1 MTVMHE
7 QKPAQSSDA
16 VAAAPIAVQLGA
28 FVAGT
33 RVEDMPA
40 HVLEQARSRLL
51 DSIATAIEARGLP
64 VPAVAQ
70 RFVGASQGP
79 ATMIGSA
86 QQVAAVDAAFVNAA
100 LVNGC
105 THDDFLAKSHA
116 GAVVIP
122 AALAVGE
129 EVDASGADLLVAIVL
144 GYDVV
149 ARAYLGGPGMLPRF
163 RASGVPGAVGASAAA
178 ARMLGLSAAQT
189 ANALGLSTM
198 FASGFGE
205 GFLAGTTDVKL
216 NVAWASRSGVS
227 AAQLARCG
235 ATAAPS
241 AFEGKSGYFNA
252 FANSAERAGEAIRDL
267 GQRFLIEDTVYK
279 ERPVCI
285 FVQTPV
291 ELAHRLTTAHRFDA
305 AKIERVRIRA
315 PLETL
320 TNPGYQNVA
329 PFASQLQARISV
341 RFCVAAALLG
351 RPVDT
356 YAYFDQLDDAQVLA
370 LAERIDLLPPE
381 DTRSVFVEV
390 LHDGKSYSEEGFEM
404 DHLLPSQEK
413 IIAKFRHL
421 TAGLPAGL
429 SEKLLDSVMNL
440 EKLPGLRSVTAL
452 LRDI

>member
-7 QKPAQSSDA
+7 QKPAHPLNGGA
-16 VAAAPIAVQLGA
+16 VAPIAVQLGE
-28 FVAGT
+28 FVSGT
-33 RVEDMPA
+33 RVEAMPA
-40 HVLEQARSRLL
+40 RVLELARSRLL
-51 DSIATAIEARGLP
+51 DAIGTAIEAHSLP

-79 ATMIGSA
+79 ATIIGSA
-86 QQVAAVDAAFVNAA
+86 QQVSTIDAAFVNAS

-116 GAVVIP
+116 GAVVVP
-122 AALAVGE
+122 AALAVAE
-129 EVDASGADLLVAIVL
+129 EVDASGVDLLAGIVL

-149 ARAYLGGPGMLPRF
+149 ARAYVGGPGMLPRF
-163 RASGVPGAVGASAAA
+163 RASGVPGAVGAAAAA
-178 ARMLGLSAAQT
+178 ARMFGLSAGQT

-205 GFLAGTTDVKL
+205 GFLSGTMDVKL

-235 ATAAPS
+235 ATAAPT

-252 FANSAERAGEAIRDL
+252 FANSAERAGEAVRGL
-267 GQRFLIEDTVYK
+267 GERFFIEDTVYK

-291 ELAHRLTTAHRFDA
+291 ELAHRLTTTHRFDA

-320 TNPGYQNVA
+320 TNPGYQNTA
-329 PFASQLQARISV
+329 PFATQLQARISV

-356 YAYFDQLDDAQVLA
+356 YEYFDQLNDAQVLA
-370 LAERIDLLPPE
+370 LAARIDLLPPE

-404 DHLLPSQEK
+404 DHLLPTPEK
-413 IIAKFRHL
+413 VVAKFRHL
-421 TAGLPAGL
+421 TAHWPAGRSDAL
-429 SEKLLDSVMNL
+429 LDHVMNVEKLTSVRAL
-440 EKLPGLRSVTAL
+440 TAL
-452 LRDI
+452 LRGA

>member
-1 MTVMHE
+1 MTIMSE
-7 QKPAQSSDA
+7 QKPAQA
-16 VAAAPIAVQLGA
+16 LAAGVAEPIAVQLGK

-40 HVLEQARSRLL
+40 HVLEQAKSRLL
-51 DSIATAIEARGLP
+51 DAIATAVEARALP
-64 VPAVAQ
+64 VPSVAE

-79 ATMIGSA
+79 ATIIGRA
-86 QQVAAVDAAFVNAA
+86 QRVSAVDAAFVNAT

-122 AALAVGE
+122 AALAIGE
-129 EVDASGADLLVAIVL
+129 ERDAPGATLLAAIVL

-149 ARAYLGGPGMLPRF
+149 ARSYLGGPGMLPRF
-163 RASGVPGAVGASAAA
+163 RASGVPGTVGAAAAA
-178 ARMLGLSAAQT
+178 ARMLGLSPAQT

-205 GFLAGTTDVKL
+205 GFLCGTMDVKL
-216 NVAWASRSGVS
+216 NVGWASRSGVS
-227 AAQLARCG
+227 AAQLADCG
-235 ATAAPS
+235 ATAAPT

-252 FANSAERAGEAIRDL
+252 FANSAEHAGEAVYGL
-267 GQRFLIEDTVYK
+267 GERFLIEDTVYK

-329 PFASQLQARISV
+329 PFATPLKARISA

-356 YAYFDQLDDAQVLA
+356 YGYFDQLDDAQVLA
-370 LAERIDLLPPE
+370 LAERIELLPPE
-381 DTRSVFVEV
+381 DTQSVFVDV
-390 LHDGKSYSEEGFEM
+390 LHDGKSYSDEGFEM
-404 DHLLPSQEK
+404 DHLLPTPEK
-413 IIAKFRHL
+413 IIAKFRNL
-421 TAGLPAGL
+421 TAALPAPQ
-429 SEKLLDSVMNL
+429 SESLLDSVMNL
-440 EKLPGLRSVTAL
+440 EKLASVRTLAAL
-452 LRDI
+452 LRGV

>member
-1 MTVMHE
+1 MTTLDR
-7 QKPAQSSDA
+7 QSLAQPVNTDT
-16 VAAAPIAVQLGA
+16 AAPIAIQLGK
-28 FVAGT
+28 FVSDT
-33 RVEDMPA
+33 RIEDMPA
-40 HVLEQARSRLL
+40 HVLEQAKGRLL
-51 DSIATAIEARGLP
+51 DAIATAIEAGSLP
-64 VPAVAQ
+64 VPSVAQ
-70 RFVGASQGP
+70 AFAGSSQGSS
-79 ATMIGSA
+79 TIIGSA
-86 QQVAAVDAAFVNAA
+86 RQVAAVDAAFVNAA

-122 AALAVGE
+122 AALAVAE
-129 EVDASGADLLVAIVL
+129 EVDASGSALLASVVL

-163 RASGVPGAVGASAAA
+163 RASGVPGAVGAGAAT
-178 ARMLGLSAAQT
+178 ARVLGLSPSQT

-205 GFLAGTTDVKL
+205 GFLSGTMDVKL

-235 ATAAPS
+235 ATAAPT

-252 FANSAERAGEAIRDL
+252 FANSTEHAREALRGLGE
-267 GQRFLIEDTVYK
+267 RFLIEDTVYK
-279 ERPVCI
+279 DRPVCI

-291 ELAHRLTTAHRFDA
+291 ELAHRLATTHQFDA
-305 AKIERVRIRA
+305 SQIERVRIRA
-315 PLETL
+315 PQETL

-329 PFASQLQARISV
+329 PFATQLQARISA

-356 YAYFDQLDDAQVLA
+356 YRYFDHFDDEQVLA
-370 LAERIDLLPPE
+370 LAERIDLLPP
-381 DTRSVFVEV
+381 DGATSVFVEV
-390 LHDGKSYSEEGFEM
+390 SYAGKSYVEEGFEM
-404 DHLLPSQEK
+404 DHLLPTPEK
-413 IIAKFRHL
+413 ILAKYRHL
-421 TAGLPAGL
+421 SA
-429 SEKLLDSVMNL
+429 S
-440 EKLPGLRSVTAL
+440 LPGGRSDSLLNAVMGLENLASVRTLMAL